1 MLFITVE
8 GFKQRCQI
16 DGAFMKKYFW
26 LLLVIL
32 NYSLIYSQS
41 KITDLGPQGME
52 LVYDMKFNEANDIFD
67 KIIKLEPKNGYGY
80 FLKSVCYFWMYLKNP
95 QDEAVGE
102 KYKEIS
108 FKSVDVAVEMLDKN
122 EDDVDAMFYLGGA
135 YGNLGRYYSM
145 DKSWWK
151 AYWDGKKGKNY
162 LKDVVEKDPK
172 YYDAYLGL
180 GIYHYYADV
189 LPKFIKFFSF
199 ILGIEGDKEQGIKEL
214 QLAISKSKNTRTEAM
229 FFLGAI
235 YTDIEK
241 DFKKALPI
249 FKELFDKYPNNSIFG
264 LALGK
269 SYWKLGK
276 YELAKNQFQLIFDKF
291 SNDKKVIAYLNTYGY
306 QLLEQGSY
314 DEAIEV
320 FQKQVKIFPNKA
332 NSYDSLGDGYRKAGK
347 IKLAVEQYKK
357 ALKIDPG
364 FEESKEKLKELNL
377 KK

>member
-1 MLFITVE
+1 
-8 GFKQRCQI
+8 
-16 DGAFMKKYFW
+16 MKKYFW
-26 LLLVIL
+26 LLLVTF
-32 NYSLIYSQS
+32 NSSLIYSQS

-108 FKSVDVAVEMLDKN
+108 YKSIDIADEMLDRN
-122 EDDVDAMFYLGGA
+122 ENDIDAMFYLGGA
-135 YGNLGRYYSM
+135 YGNLGRYYAM
-145 DKSWWK
+145 NKSWWN

-162 LKDVVEKDPK
+162 LKDVVEKNPK

-189 LPKFIKFFSF
+189 LPKFIKLFSF
-199 ILGIEGDKEQGIKEL
+199 ILGIDGDKELGFQEL
-214 QLAISKSKNTRTEAM
+214 QLAISKSKNTKTEAI

-241 DFKKALPI
+241 DYEKALPL
-249 FKELFDKYPNNSIFG
+249 FKEIFDKYPNNSIAG
-264 LALGK
+264 LALAK
-269 SYWKLGK
+269 CYWKLGK
-276 YELAKNQFQLIFDKF
+276 YELAEKQFRLMFDNF
-291 SNDKKVIAYLNTYGY
+291 SNDKKVISYMNTYGY
-306 QLLEQGSY
+306 LLLEQGYY
-314 DEAIEV
+314 DEAINI
-320 FQKQVKIFPNKA
+320 FKKQIVIFPNQA

-347 IKLAVEQYKK
+347 VELAMEQYKK
-357 ALKIDPG
+357 ALMVDPG
-364 FEESKEKLKELNL
+364 FKESKEKLKELNV
-377 KK
+377 KKQ

>member
-1 MLFITVE
+1 
-8 GFKQRCQI
+8 
-16 DGAFMKKYFW
+16 MKKYFW
-26 LLLVIL
+26 LLLVIF
-32 NYSLIYSQS
+32 NSSLIYSQS
-41 KITDLGPQGME
+41 KITDLGSQGME

-67 KIIKLEPKNGYGY
+67 KIIMLEPKNGYGY

-102 KYKEIS
+102 KYKGIS
-108 FKSVDVAVEMLDKN
+108 FKSIDVAEEMLNKN

-189 LPKFIKFFSF
+189 LPKFVKFFSF
-199 ILGIEGDKEQGIKEL
+199 ILGIEGDKEQGFKEL

-241 DFKKALPI
+241 DFEKALPI
-249 FKELFDKYPNNSIFG
+249 FKELFGKYPNNSIFG
-264 LALGK
+264 LALEK
-269 SYWKLGK
+269 CYWKLGK
-276 YELAKNQFQLIFDKF
+276 YELAKKQFQLIFDKF

-306 QLLEQGSY
+306 HLLEQGSY

-347 IKLAVEQYKK
+347 IELAMQQYKK
-357 ALKIDPG
+357 ALMIDPG